1 LLLGRIRLAFPF
13 HTSPKRIALGISIGL
28 FVAFLPAIGF
38 QMGMALVVAWVLNA
52 SRPAA
57 MACVWVTNPWTM
69 GPVYAIAYL
78 VGRPFWFASHD
89 VGLMQL
95 SEAIHG
101 GHSPY
106 GVGAVFI
113 AFQNMYTLGADLFMP
128 MLIGGAILG
137 AIVGFIGY
145 YPTLSV
151 ASHIQSARRRG
162 TRRSRRGTVHIS
174 TRSATGTRVSST
186 RQATYAHDRQS
197 VRKAA

>member
-1 LLLGRIRLAFPF
+1 
-13 HTSPKRIALGISIGL
+13 
-28 FVAFLPAIGF
+28 
-38 QMGMALVVAWVLNA
+38 MGMALVVAWVLNA

-69 GPVYAIAYL
+69 GPVYAIAYM

-89 VGLMQL
+89 VSLMQL

-113 AFQNMYTLGADLFMP
+113 AFQNVYTLGADLFMP

-137 AIVGFIGY
+137 AIVGFVGY
-145 YPTLSV
+145 YPTLSI

-162 TRRSRRGTVHIS
+162 TRRSRRGTVHTS
-174 TRSATGTRVSST
+174 TRGVPDTRVRSS
-186 RQATYAHDRQS
+186 RQATRAHSRPTA
-197 VRKAA
+197 RKAA